1 MEEKDF
7 EKKPTKKTGLI
18 IGIVILAIILLIAG
32 GGYAYLKI
40 STRPEKIFNKLISKP
55 LKINEDVRSTRIE
68 LNLAASVNSDNEE
81 IKKMIEGI
89 KLKSTT
95 EIDLDNKIFNQNLNA
110 LYVDDSVIDMDVL
123 VEDKNLYLYSKD
135 LFSKYVKI
143 PEEELDDLGEVIN
156 SLFEE
161 NKIDFQALEQDIKQV
176 LKDEL
181 KPERLNQEKVKLNGK
196 RTTKSTLRL
205 TSNEY
210 LQVINKVLKEIYKY
224 DKSEFIKD
232 IIDQL
237 DSLKDYE
244 EEIGYIDISVYTQGL
259 IAKVVKADIAYTN
272 TMDEQLTYIEYN
284 IETKNKFEV
293 RWLQNEESTKLEG
306 AKEIF
311 TLKIHKED
319 EYKGTIK
326 LKLNIDEESSVILKL
341 DFKEEVNPT
350 IEKRDVSNSVNMNE
364 LTDEDYM
371 EIYENVQKN
380 EILYYAILNFM
391 FNTNVEEET
400 DIVEDDYYNY
410 NEESEYLNEVIEN
423 NVL

>member
-95 EIDLDNKIFNQNLNA
+95 EIDLDNKILNQNLNA

-259 IAKVVKADIAYTN
+259 IYKVVKADIAYTN
-272 TMDEQLTYIEYN
+272 TMDE
-284 IETKNKFEV
+284 
-293 RWLQNEESTKLEG
+293 
-306 AKEIF
+306 
-311 TLKIHKED
+311 
-319 EYKGTIK
+319 
-326 LKLNIDEESSVILKL
+326 
-341 DFKEEVNPT
+341 
-350 IEKRDVSNSVNMNE
+350 
-364 LTDEDYM
+364 
-371 EIYENVQKN
+371 
-380 EILYYAILNFM
+380 
-391 FNTNVEEET
+391 
-400 DIVEDDYYNY
+400 
-410 NEESEYLNEVIEN
+410 
-423 NVL
+423 

>member
-1 MEEKDF
+1 
-7 EKKPTKKTGLI
+7 
-18 IGIVILAIILLIAG
+18 
-32 GGYAYLKI
+32 
-40 STRPEKIFNKLISKP
+40 
-55 LKINEDVRSTRIE
+55 
-68 LNLAASVNSDNEE
+68 
-81 IKKMIEGI
+81 
-89 KLKSTT
+89 
-95 EIDLDNKIFNQNLNA
+95 
-110 LYVDDSVIDMDVL
+110 
-123 VEDKNLYLYSKD
+123 
-135 LFSKYVKI
+135 
-143 PEEELDDLGEVIN
+143 
-156 SLFEE
+156 
-161 NKIDFQALEQDIKQV
+161 
-176 LKDEL
+176 
-181 KPERLNQEKVKLNGK
+181 
-196 RTTKSTLRL
+196 
-205 TSNEY
+205 
-210 LQVINKVLKEIYKY
+210 
-224 DKSEFIKD
+224 
-232 IIDQL
+232 
-237 DSLKDYE
+237 
-244 EEIGYIDISVYTQGL
+244 
-259 IAKVVKADIAYTN
+259 
-272 TMDEQLTYIEYN
+272 MDEQLTYIEYN